1 MKIHLNKNCS
11 NVLLEVKN
19 QYKNKDKE
27 QESSDVNNDN
37 TEDNV
42 SNEKEEI
49 DIAIACTFYAS
60 RILLVTIE
68 NPFIIQ
74 ALHKINSEYHPPSQK
89 LLSTTLLE
97 KEYKQV
103 SADMKK
109 QIIIS
114 NIFYYRF
121 TKLKNKIKQ
130 LTNTSLKDIILD
142 KCTLR
147 WDKCIIQQL
156 LLLII

>member
-1 MKIHLNKNCS
+1 MTGQPKRMKIHLNKNCP
-11 NVLLEVKN
+11 NVPLEVKN

-27 QESSDVNNDN
+27 QESSDVNDDN

-49 DIAIACTFYAS
+49 DITIARVFYANG
-60 RILLVTIE
+60 IPLATIE
-68 NPFIIQ
+68 NSFIIQ

-103 SADMKK
+103 
-109 QIIIS
+109 
-114 NIFYYRF
+114 
-121 TKLKNKIKQ
+121 
-130 LTNTSLKDIILD
+130 
-142 KCTLR
+142 
-147 WDKCIIQQL
+147 
-156 LLLII
+156 LLI